1 MTDPAPPAEPL
12 AERPTLLW
20 GVFAGALAVF
30 LLTWALTWFN
40 AYGVNDDLPN
50 FCLEIHR
57 QSFPPEVSCRQ
68 SNGTATGANA
78 AWAEVLFFA
87 SFGVAVLVGSLA
99 LAVTFASGGR
109 RRR

>member
-1 MTDPAPPAEPL
+1 MPDAPPAEPP

-20 GVFAGALAVF
+20 GVFAGALALF

-68 SNGTATGANA
+68 SNGTATGANT

-87 SFGVAVLVGSLA
+87 SFGVAVLVGA
-99 LAVTFASGGR
+99 MAFAVTLASGVR